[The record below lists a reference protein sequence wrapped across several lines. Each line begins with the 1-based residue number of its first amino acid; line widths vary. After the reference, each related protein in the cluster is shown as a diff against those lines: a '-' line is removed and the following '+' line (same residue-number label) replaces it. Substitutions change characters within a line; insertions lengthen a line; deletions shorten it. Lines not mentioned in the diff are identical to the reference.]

1 MNDHDFQGLYE
12 WWKGLENDR
21 GGRAELK
28 RALSP
33 ADIVFCNAYHRLY
46 NRLRWP
52 DRDRD
57 KLAAIAGLAAHVRE
71 NNDTM
76 KFAKQMTK
84 SDKPAVSES
93 RFRRVLE
100 ITDRD
105 ELYVSLI
112 RLIRILGGNVNL
124 RDLAES
130 VYWWNKNTKKDW
142 AYSYWEKQQ

>member
-1 MNDHDFQGLYE
+1 
-12 WWKGLENDR
+12 
-21 GGRAELK
+21 
-28 RALSP
+28 
-33 ADIVFCNAYHRLY
+33 
-46 NRLRWP
+46 
-52 DRDRD
+52 
-57 KLAAIAGLAAHVRE
+57 
-71 NNDTM
+71 M